1 MYSRLSAV
9 VCFSRPP
16 LKSRSRGLAVR
27 PCAPERR
34 PYASYQEVSCME
46 IVVKGAGFILAD
58 PNTDQVAG
66 HIVALRQCV
75 KGLSFNVFLGD
86 LTLETGA
93 VAAVFGHG
101 FHPWKT
107 RQSRLISNLQS
118 VYSCPPG
125 QHDGGTPSALELLG
139 QNRSV
144 RAHAAQA
151 ASKY

>member
-1 MYSRLSAV
+1 
-9 VCFSRPP
+9 
-16 LKSRSRGLAVR
+16 
-27 PCAPERR
+27 
-34 PYASYQEVSCME
+34 ME

-86 LTLETGA
+86 LTLEIGA

-107 RQSRLISNLQS
+107 RQSRSISNLQS